1 MHIDDVREFDMRQ
14 IFDAN
19 AKKKATNLS
28 LNSDLLSEVK
38 RLDINLSAIMEKA
51 LNEEVCQIK
60 EKLRLEENRLAMDS
74 CNDLVEKSG
83 MFSDAYR
90 TF

>member
-1 MHIDDVREFDMRQ
+1 MRQ

-38 RLDINLSAIMEKA
+38 RLDINHSAIMEKA

-60 EKLRLEENRLAMDS
+60 EKLCLEENRLAMDS